1 MLSQASIDEQG
12 DECELMMYDEQV
24 DSEEYD
30 LDGFIV
36 RDNFVEY
43 MDENDSFLDDDDE
56 EDTDSI
62 PPLPPKRK
70 RLIRAA
76 PETDDEEPV
85 EKKRHWRI
93 VVSDDEDV

>member
-12 DECELMMYDEQV
+12 DECELMMYDGQV
-24 DSEEYD
+24 DSEEND

-43 MDENDSFLDDDDE
+43 MDENDSFLDDDD